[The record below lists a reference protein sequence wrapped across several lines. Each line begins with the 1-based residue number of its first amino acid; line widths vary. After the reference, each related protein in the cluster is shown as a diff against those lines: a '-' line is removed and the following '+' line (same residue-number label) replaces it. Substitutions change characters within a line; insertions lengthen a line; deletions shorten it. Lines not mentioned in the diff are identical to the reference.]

1 MKTDYFSDLLPDS
14 VTHVTQPK
22 TERVT
27 PEPDKVT
34 SENSDLTDASRMS
47 RMSRTKT
54 GNTEH
59 SEAIREHLAERAA
72 IQEYDGGLTR
82 EQAEAEAR
90 KALRVYRYRLRDV
103 PGGDLILIAPGDS
116 LAEATEGLRA
126 RFGKRLVDVTAY
138 EFERHTLADDSEK

>member
-1 MKTDYFSDLLPDS
+1 MRTDYFDDLLPAS
-14 VTHVTQPK
+14 VTHVTQPE

-27 PEPDKVT
+27 PETEKVT
-34 SENSDLTDASRMS
+34 SETNHLTEVSRTS

-59 SEAIREHLAERAA
+59 NEAIAEHLAERAA

-90 KALRVYRYRLRDV
+90 RTLRVFEYRLTDKPDTWLV
-103 PGGDLILIAPGDS
+103 LIGPGCDLI
-116 LAEATEGLRA
+116 EATESLRG
-126 RFGKRLVDVTAY
+126 RFGKRLIEVSKY
-138 EFERHTLADDSEK
+138 HTNKQEIEQ